1 MPDMKKKY
9 NEEVKPA
16 LMQKLGLKN
25 VMEIP
30 KLTKIVISTGI
41 STKMEK
47 DALSEARMHITAL
60 AGQCPV
66 ACKSKK
72 NVANFKLRVG
82 QTVGLMVTLRG
93 EKMYQFLDR
102 LVHNAFPRVRDFH
115 GAPKKGFDH
124 VGNYNLGIP
133 DVSIFTEID
142 LDKIKYPLGINVTF
156 VTTAKTDAAAKE
168 LLAMLEFPFAK

>member
-9 NEEVKPA
+9 NDEVRPA
-16 LMQKLGLKN
+16 LQAKLGLKN

-41 STKMEK
+41 GSKMEK
-47 DALSEARMHITAL
+47 DAFAEARTHITAL
-60 AGQCPV
+60 AGQAPV
-66 ACKSKK
+66 VCKSRK
-72 NVANFKLRVG
+72 NIANFKLRAG
-82 QTVGLMVTLRG
+82 QSVGLMVTLRG
-93 EKMYQFLDR
+93 DRMYQFLDR
-102 LVHNAFPRVRDFH
+102 LVHNAFPRIRDFR
-115 GAPKKGFDH
+115 GIPKKGFDH
-124 VGNYNLGIP
+124 VGNYNLGVP

-168 LLAMLEFPFAK
+168 LLAMMDFPFAK